1 MAAFDLPEAAFEV
14 VVIKTTGDRV
24 QDRPLKEIGGKGLFT
39 KEIEEALLDGG
50 IDVAVHSSK
59 DMPTAQPDGL
69 VLDAFLPREDPRDAF
84 VTLHGGTMADLPDG
98 SVVGTS
104 SLRRRAQL
112 GHRRPGLR
120 VVEFRGNLQTRMG
133 KLRDGV
139 ADATFLALAGLNRLE
154 MTEVARQPIDPG
166 DMLPALAQ
174 GAIGLER
181 RVGDGRVEE
190 MVAAIHD
197 AATGTRIACERAFL
211 TVLDGSCETPIAG
224 LAQLDGAAVT
234 FRGGGPA
241 PRRLG
246 GAGDGGNLR
255 PRRGRG
261 AGGDPGA
268 RVAGAGRTRLLRL
281 AGTDPQARRARRSS
295 RISNG
300 TPGTSFAPRITR
312 EVFTLATLS
321 AAVSSPVRKDWNVLR
336 SGATHFRMKSI
347 SPFSM

>member
-59 DMPTAQPDGL
+59 DMPTAQPEGL

-181 RVGDGRVEE
+181 RAGDGRVEE

-234 FRGGGPA
+234 FRGEVLRPDGSEVLETAGTCGPA
-241 PRRLG
+241 EAEELG
-246 GAGDGGNLR
+246 ATLG
-255 PRRGRG
+255 
-261 AGGDPGA
+261 
-268 RVAGAGRTRLLRL
+268 
-281 AGTDPQARRARRSS
+281 
-295 RISNG
+295 
-300 TPGTSFAPRITR
+300 R
-312 EVFTLATLS
+312 EVLGQAGPGFF
-321 AAVSSPVRKDWNVLR
+321 DWR
-336 SGATHFRMKSI
+336 D
-347 SPFSM
+347 